1 MRRTKSDTIDYS
13 RERLAKLADK
23 YYNEGKFFPA
33 LRFAYEEF
41 NTYGGNGDVYARL
54 SDIYEGMGLH
64 TSAINFWF
72 RFLNIAEEEDL
83 PEIYEGLA
91 VNYGNRGNEKQAAY
105 YYNRLMDV
113 DDTLPEEAK
122 MDIVNAFSKKKSEGF
137 RVIYPPE
144 QADYSIELSEGAQA
158 LKRGDCAR
166 AIETFSEIPKGSKEY
181 VTAKEMQSVAYLLS
195 GKAEQAEALC
205 LDVLK
210 DEPNA
215 ERILSTLAA
224 VYMEQGREE
233 ESKEIALRLSKL
245 DLKEPDAIFKAATV
259 CCENGLHKEAYEKFL
274 QMEKIMPYDGRML
287 YFKAVSAFHL
297 GMLDESEKAL
307 DALCTMYPDAEVG
320 KYYLRALKN
329 REEEPLPKFTYF
341 YNLPQDERE
350 SRCQSLVHMLECPKD
365 EAKLFGLI
373 ALHDGYFRWC
383 FDEMDGADHE
393 LQYLGLAAAVH
404 VRADE
409 FIREIMLDVDVA
421 DILKLETI
429 RMLYLRNEDMEFG
442 IVLYDIYHFLQ
453 ILKINIGR
461 KRRKRFIEG
470 YAKVASKFAIVNNAY
485 GKKIKTAAERLYRAL
500 EQYESLDLVDSAE
513 DLACAIFFH
522 SGIKEIPKKKEEMAQ
537 IFGANLAKVNVL
549 LSAAVSAQFSDKT
562 KAEKENVNED
572 ENK

>member
-1 MRRTKSDTIDYS
+1 MRRKNVDTIDYS
-13 RERLAKLADK
+13 RERLARLADK
-23 YYNEGKFFPA
+23 YYNEGKFFNA
-33 LRFAYEEF
+33 LRFAYDEL

-64 TSAINFWF
+64 ASAVNFWF

-83 PEIYEGLA
+83 PDIYEGLA
-91 VNYGNRGNEKQAAY
+91 VNYGNKGDEKQAAY

-113 DDTLPEEAK
+113 DDSLPEEAK
-122 MDIVNAFSKKKSEGF
+122 MDIVSAFSKKKSEAF
-137 RVIYPPE
+137 RVVYPPE
-144 QADYSIELSEGAQA
+144 QADYSIELAEGAQA

-166 AIETFSEIPKGSKEY
+166 AIEKFSEVPKGAKEY
-181 VTAKEMQSVAYLLS
+181 VAAKEMQSVAYLLS
-195 GKAEQAEALC
+195 GKAEKAEALC

-233 ESKEIALRLSKL
+233 ESREIALRLSKL
-245 DLKEPDAIFKAATV
+245 DLTEPDALFKAATV
-259 CCENGLHKEAYEKFL
+259 CCENGLHKEAYEKFS
-274 QMEKIMPYDGRML
+274 QVEKIMPYDGRML
-287 YFKAVSAFHL
+287 YFKAVAAFHCGL
-297 GMLDESEKAL
+297 LDEAEKAL
-307 DALCTMYPDAEVG
+307 SALCTIYPDSEVG

-329 REEEPLPKFTYF
+329 RDEEPLPEFTYF
-341 YNLPQDERE
+341 YNLPQAERE

-365 EAKLFGLI
+365 EAQLFGLI
-373 ALHDGYFRWC
+373 ALHDGYFKWC

-409 FIREIMLDVDVA
+409 FIREIMLDIEIADV
-421 DILKLETI
+421 LKLETI
-429 RMLYLRNEDMEFG
+429 RMLYLRNEDMGFG

-470 YAKVASKFAIVNNAY
+470 YAKVASKFAVVSSEY
-485 GKKIKTAAERLYRAL
+485 GKKLKSAAERLYRAL
-500 EQYESLDLVDSAE
+500 EQYESLDLIDGAE
-513 DLACAIFFH
+513 DCACAIFFY
-522 SGIKEIPKKKEEMAQ
+522 SGIKEIPKSREEIAQ

-549 LSAAVSAQFSDKT
+549 LSAAVSAQFLDKKQT
-562 KAEKENVNED
+562 EEEKVKKD
-572 ENK
+572 E